1 MVEGARLESVY
12 TVKAV
17 SRVQIPSSPP
27 VHVSYFSR
35 FPAVPLLLLHLDDS
49 VGNGSFQF
57 IRLITA
63 VLLNKVCLYIFSSAG
78 PRLLMAA
85 K

>member
-49 VGNGSFQF
+49 VRNGF
-57 IRLITA
+57 TA
-63 VLLNKVCLYIFSSAG
+63 AFAFAPCCSLCMVIYLPKTRY
-78 PRLLMAA
+78 AA
-85 K
+85 PPLHN